1 VSIKQNIPLLVLAAL
16 LVGLVVALVVLRPP
30 EQDRIR
36 AAAEAYAQSLGSVR
50 RMEIHGTV
58 ADIEIADH
66 PIVFAEFIKRDGKWE
81 FSRDLGQ
88 EFERA
93 MKDPALQK
101 AILERL
107 GQRIADRFLETV
119 TVKELMKYEF
129 HVAREESGLV
139 GLVNVPFS
147 YPSGKSGRYLETFQY
162 ENGSWANF
170 KSPRSDAAQGTPGS
184 VLPRTGRVPRGDG
197 PGGSRALAHV

>member
-1 VSIKQNIPLLVLAAL
+1 VAFKQNIPLLVLAAL
-16 LVGLVVALVVLRPP
+16 LVGLVLALVILRPP

-36 AAAEAYAQSLGSVR
+36 AAAEAYAQTQGSVR
-50 RMEIHGTV
+50 KIEIHGTV
-58 ADIEIADH
+58 ADIELADK
-66 PIVFAEFIKRDGKWE
+66 PIVFAEFIERSGKWE

-107 GQRIADRFLETV
+107 GQRIAERFLETV
-119 TVKELMKYEF
+119 TVNQLKKYEF
-129 HVAREESGLV
+129 HVARQDGALV
-139 GLVNVPFS
+139 GLVKVPFA

-170 KSPRSDAAQGTPGS
+170 KSGALFDI
-184 VLPRTGRVPRGDG
+184 G
-197 PGGSRALAHV
+197 PQK